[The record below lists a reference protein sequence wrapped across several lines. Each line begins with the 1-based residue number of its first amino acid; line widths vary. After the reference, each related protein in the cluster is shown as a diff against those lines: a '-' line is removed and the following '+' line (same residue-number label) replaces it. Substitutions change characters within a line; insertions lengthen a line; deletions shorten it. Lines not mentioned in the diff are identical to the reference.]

1 MDGKLEKL
9 KESKILWYGASTLIL
24 LTLVYMADFGDFIQ
38 ALTQVDPFYMS
49 LAAVSGLSVYLVW
62 GFVWFRFFTKM
73 DIEYS
78 LWKSYKMFM
87 AGNFMNSVTPLGQ
100 LGGEPFMAYVVSKN
114 TGSSY
119 ERALSAVV
127 SSDLLNSIPIVT
139 YMTIGTLYLVLFGGG
154 TLLGGTGIVRMAIYA
169 VLFLSITAVL
179 LGYFLWSGHVGIE
192 SWIISIIK
200 KIEERLPHLQN
211 SIRMA
216 REKLGELRKTFREA
230 GDDPVY
236 LAETAAISHLALP
249 TQFISL
255 YFILLGLGIEPT
267 IIGIIFTI
275 IMSGVAVFFPTP
287 GGSGTFEA
295 AFTLLLRVFYPGI
308 GLDVAVAAAVLFRLS
323 TFWVGIPLGYLALIN
338 LRKGEK
344 PE

>member
-1 MDGKLEKL
+1 MDEKLERL
-9 KESKILWYGASTLIL
+9 KESKVLWYGASTLIL
-24 LTLVYMADFGDFIQ
+24 LGLIYFADFGEFLQ
-38 ALTQVDPFYMS
+38 ALAQVDLFYMS
-49 LAAVSGLSVYLVW
+49 LAALTGLSVYLVW
-62 GFVWFRFFTKM
+62 GFVWFRFFKKM
-73 DIEYS
+73 GIENS

-139 YMTIGTLYLVLFGGG
+139 YMTIGTLYLVLFGGS
-154 TLLGGTGIVRMAIYA
+154 LLGGTGIVRTAIYA
-169 VLFLSITAVL
+169 VLFLSVTAVL
-179 LGYFLWSGHVGIE
+179 LGYFLWSGHGGVE
-192 SWIISIIK
+192 SWITGLIK

-211 SIRMA
+211 SIRMV

-230 GDDPVY
+230 GDDPFY

-267 IIGIIFTI
+267 ILGIIFTI

-295 AFTLLLRVFYPGI
+295 AFTLLIRVFYPGT

-323 TFWVGIPLGYLALIN
+323 TFWAGIPIGYLALVN
-338 LRKGEK
+338 LRKGEN
-344 PE
+344 E

>member
-1 MDGKLEKL
+1 MDEKLESL
-9 KESKILWYGASTLIL
+9 KESKVLWYGASTLIL
-24 LTLVYMADFGDFIQ
+24 LALVYVADFGDFIQ
-38 ALTQVDPFYMS
+38 ALVRVDLFYMS
-49 LAAVSGLSVYLVW
+49 LAALSGLSVYLVW

-73 DIEYS
+73 DIERS

-100 LGGEPFMAYVVSKN
+100 LGGEPFMAYVVSRN

-139 YMTIGTLYLVLFGGG
+139 YMTIGTLYLLIFGGG
-154 TLLGGTGIVRMAIYA
+154 TLLGGTGIVGMAIYA
-169 VLFLSITAVL
+169 VLFLSVTAVL
-179 LGYFLWSGHVGIE
+179 LGYFLWSGHGGIE
-192 SWIISIIK
+192 SWIINKIK
-200 KIEERLPHLQN
+200 KIETRFSRLQN
-211 SIRMA
+211 YVRKM
-216 REKLGELRKTFREA
+216 REKLGELRSTFREA

-295 AFTLLLRVFYPGI
+295 AFAVLLQVFYPGM
-308 GLDVAVAAAVLFRLS
+308 GFDVAVAAAVLFRLS
-323 TFWVGIPLGYLALIN
+323 TFWAGIPLGYLALIN
-338 LRKGEK
+338 LRKGEEK
-344 PE
+344 